1 MHAEG
6 FLSVL
11 DDLTPLAAERW
22 VAAALAEE
30 AALREHDDALFP
42 IAGDDAGAA
51 TAARLRGAWLK
62 WADDADA
69 LLDALRRMARQAG
82 MVEGASRLDYA
93 VGRARAML
101 SMTPELIQ
109 ARRAQVERG
118 ETFSLE
124 EVRRELG
131 LADRR

>member
-6 FLSVL
+6 FLSVIE
-11 DDLTPLAAERW
+11 DLTPLAAERW

-42 IAGDDAGAA
+42 VAGDDAAA
-51 TAARLRGAWLK
+51 AAAARLRGAWLR
-62 WADDADA
+62 WANDADA
-69 LLDALRRMARQAG
+69 LLDALRRLTRG
-82 MVEGASRLDYA
+82 SGPIEGASRLDYD

-109 ARRAQVERG
+109 ARRAQVDRG
-118 ETFSLE
+118 ETFPME